1 MFSRAAPAFF
11 RRPLPPL
18 FLIDRLYTL
27 IYNVC
32 MAMYVY
38 ADVMDV
44 DRQMIDELSSMGIGL
59 EYSYFTRPENFEG
72 PRLEHGMSMLRYARE
87 SMEKPPIVHGPY
99 MSMRLGARDPLVK
112 EAVSA
117 RLLQCAK
124 AVSLAGAC
132 GMVIHAAFDLPYY
145 DDAMAD
151 GWASRASA
159 HLEEIV
165 SQSGGLDLYVENVR
179 EPEPDL
185 MKKLLSAP
193 GLDKV
198 KICLDTGH
206 INIFGKERE
215 PLPWARALGKRLGM
229 IHLNSNFGD
238 ADSHL
243 SHTCGSQD
251 YDGLF
256 RAIDF
261 EAGGIILVIEVRD
274 RAELEKSLRDLRDR
288 GICL

>member
-1 MFSRAAPAFF
+1 MRV
-11 RRPLPPL
+11 
-18 FLIDRLYTL
+18 YTDIL
-27 IYNVC
+27 NP
-32 MAMYVY
+32 
-38 ADVMDV
+38 DKK
-44 DRQMIDELSSMGIGL
+44 MIHMLKELGMGL
-59 EYSYFTRPENFEG
+59 ELSYFTAPANFTGEKYEQG
-72 PRLEHGMSMLRYARE
+72 LNILKYA
-87 SMEKPPIVHGPY
+87 SDILPQPPIVHGPY

-215 PLPWARALGKRLGM
+215 PLSWARALGKRLGM

-288 GICL
+288 GICG